1 MSSSSP
7 QVQQHNAAVAHMLQ
21 LVKFNGQQQQQQ
33 QHSTVNVG
41 SVGINPVTRYPS
53 SSTPGS
59 VGVSSYY
66 TSARNSS
73 PQATLGSSIS
83 SQPTSSPA
91 QVQSLSRVQ
100 TNSSQSTQTPTSLNT
115 TLPNNVKLKPLPF
128 FDIHSELLPG
138 SALVSQGSSRFQE
151 VNLKFTFNPEQ
162 ATKIAINRDYRVG
175 AKLEYQYQ
183 VQLRFCLLDPT
194 TEQGDEFPPSIAVQ
208 VNGKMCPLPNPIPT
222 NKPNTEPKRP
232 PKPVNITPLCKLNP
246 NLANTVNVKWAAEC
260 GKGWLAVIGLVEQLS
275 SQQLLE
281 RLNSKG
287 KRQPEFTRDLIKKK
301 LADDE
306 DGIATTNL
314 KVTLSCPLGKM
325 RMTMPCRPSTC
336 DHLQCFD
343 AAIFLMMNEKK
354 PTWICPV
361 CDSPAKYDD
370 LMVDGYFQEVL
381 KAKELPEDENEIIL
395 NQDGSWNPLPKD
407 VEEERKKKEKEAAE
421 KNSEVCVDLS
431 DDEDGDK
438 GSICLPKKESED
450 LSMKSLSMSTPPP
463 ASINTSGIECIDLD

>member
-1 MSSSSP
+1 M
-7 QVQQHNAAVAHMLQ
+7 
-21 LVKFNGQQQQQQ
+21 
-33 QHSTVNVG
+33 
-41 SVGINPVTRYPS
+41 
-53 SSTPGS
+53 
-59 VGVSSYY
+59 
-66 TSARNSS
+66 
-73 PQATLGSSIS
+73 
-83 SQPTSSPA
+83 
-91 QVQSLSRVQ
+91 
-100 TNSSQSTQTPTSLNT
+100 
-115 TLPNNVKLKPLPF
+115 
-128 FDIHSELLPG
+128 
-138 SALVSQGSSRFQE
+138 
-151 VNLKFTFNPEQ
+151 
-162 ATKIAINRDYRVG
+162 
-175 AKLEYQYQ
+175 
-183 VQLRFCLLDPT
+183 
-194 TEQGDEFPPSIAVQ
+194 
-208 VNGKMCPLPNPIPT
+208 
-222 NKPNTEPKRP
+222 
-232 PKPVNITPLCKLNP
+232 
-246 NLANTVNVKWAAEC
+246 
-260 GKGWLAVIGLVEQLS
+260 AVIGLVEQLS

-407 VEEERKKKEKEAAE
+407 DEEERKKKEKEAAE
-421 KNSEVCVDLS
+421 KNNEVLVDLS

-438 GSICLPKKESED
+438 VSTRLLKKEPED
-450 LSMKSLSMSTPPP
+450 LGMTSLSMSTPPP
-463 ASINTSGIECIDLD
+463 ASFNTSSIECIDLD

>member
-1 MSSSSP
+1 MSNSSP
-7 QVQQHNAAVAHMLQ
+7 QAQQQNAAYAQMLQ

-33 QHSTVNVG
+33 QSTVNVG
-41 SVGINPVTRYPS
+41 SVGISLASRY
-53 SSTPGS
+53 STTMSGG

-66 TSARNSS
+66 TSARTSS
-73 PQATLGSSIS
+73 PQVTSGSSFSQQIS
-83 SQPTSSPA
+83 SPVH
-91 QVQSLSRVQ
+91 VQTVSRVQ
-100 TNSSQSTQTPTSLNT
+100 QSNSSQSQPTTVPTATPQ
-115 TLPNNVKLKPLPF
+115 PNDVKLKSLPF

-183 VQLRFCLLDPT
+183 VQLRFCLLDPSI
-194 TEQGDEFPPSIAVQ
+194 EQGDEFPPSIAVQ

-246 NLANTVNVKWAAEC
+246 TLANTVNVKWAAEC
-260 GKGWLAVIGLVEQLS
+260 GKGWMAVIGLVEQLS

-361 CDSPAKYDD
+361 CDSPAKYED

-407 VEEERKKKEKEAAE
+407 DEEERKKKEKEAAE
-421 KNSEVCVDLS
+421 KNGEVLVDLS
-431 DDEDGDK
+431 DDEDSDK
-438 GSICLPKKESED
+438 VSSRLLKKEPED
-450 LSMKSLSMSTPPP
+450 LGMTSLSMSTPPP
-463 ASINTSGIECIDLD
+463 ASFNTSSIECIDLD